1 MSKKYECFINYN
13 NNRYDIVIN
22 DNLKSVSFN
31 NIYNKIQEIIEL
43 IFDQKITFETHL
55 FEVIIH

>member
-1 MSKKYECFINYN
+1 MSEKFECFLNYN

-31 NIYNKIQEIIEL
+31 NIYNKIREIIEL
-43 IFDQKITFETHL
+43 IFGQKITFETHL
-55 FEVIIH
+55 FEVMIH

>member
-1 MSKKYECFINYN
+1 MSKKFECFINYN

-31 NIYNKIQEIIEL
+31 NIYNKIREIIEL
-43 IFDQKITFETHL
+43 IFDQKITFETHF
-55 FEVIIH
+55 FEVMIN